1 MAELKGRHVL
11 AIAVGAFGVIIAV
24 NLVMAWQAIRTFP
37 GLEVANGY
45 VASQTF
51 DVERRAQEA
60 LGWTA
65 VPDYRDGRLTL
76 TVTDADGLPAVV
88 QSLEVLVG
96 RTTAANDD
104 QQPVLT
110 RVAGVW
116 EADLALARGK
126 WMLKVEAVATDG
138 TLFRQRLELFVRDEA
153 QG

>member
-1 MAELKGRHVL
+1 M
-11 AIAVGAFGVIIAV
+11 
-24 NLVMAWQAIRTFP
+24 
-37 GLEVANGY
+37 
-45 VASQTF
+45 
-51 DVERRAQEA
+51 
-60 LGWTA
+60 
-65 VPDYRDGRLTL
+65 
-76 TVTDADGLPAVV
+76 V

-104 QQPVLT
+104 QRPVLT